1 MTDLQRA
8 TGAGAAAG
16 IPDDCEPPP
25 DRRLVLARL
34 TDALA
39 GAERSTAVL
48 LVDLDDFRMVNAA
61 HGHGVGDR
69 LLRFVGARLRSGVP
83 EGDAVARSGDDEFVV
98 VCEDT
103 GEHSAHA
110 LACSLRDLLAEPFVV
125 DGAIVRVTATV
136 GVATAPAEPS
146 VAATELLRRADTAV
160 HAGKRG
166 GRGQVHVYE
175 RALGEQEAD
184 RYALAAELPAALA
197 AGALHLEYQAVVDL
211 RTGGVVGMEALTRW
225 RHPERG
231 SVPPGSFVGVAELTG
246 LAAELDRWV
255 LRRAL
260 EDMAR
265 LREAGVVP
273 PGAHLAVNLSAVN
286 LDDAQLFDS
295 LLDWTGRAGLPPGQL
310 VLEVTE
316 TALMRDPASAA
327 GLLRRIRDQGFGVAM
342 DDFGT
347 GYSSLAHLRD
357 LPVSALKIDRSFV
370 ADIGDQPDSLAIVA
384 WIVDLARAV
393 DVAVVAEGVETAD
406 QAALLRRLGCGTAQG
421 WLWGPAVTVGTL
433 LEGRGW
439 AEVSG
444 CVRAGRTGTRSR
456 RP

>member
-1 MTDLQRA
+1 MTDSQRGA
-8 TGAGAAAG
+8 GAGAAG
-16 IPDDCEPPP
+16 EPHGGELPP
-25 DRRLVLARL
+25 DRRIVLARL
-34 TDALA
+34 ADAVA
-39 GAERSTAVL
+39 RAERSTAVL

-61 HGHGVGDR
+61 HGHGAGDR
-69 LLRFVGARLRSGVP
+69 LLRFVGARLRTGVP
-83 EGDAVARSGDDEFVV
+83 EHDVVVRSGDDEFVV

-103 GEHSAHA
+103 AEHSAHA
-110 LACSLRDLLAEPFVV
+110 LACFLRTLLAEPFVI
-125 DGAIVRVTATV
+125 DGATVRVTASV
-136 GVATAPAEPS
+136 GVAAAPAAPAL
-146 VAATELLRRADTAV
+146 AATELLRRADAAV
-160 HAGKRG
+160 HAGKRA

-175 RALGEQEAD
+175 HALGDEEAD

-197 AGALHLEYQAVVDL
+197 EEALHVEYQAVVDL
-211 RTGGVVGMEALTRW
+211 PTGTVVGMEALARW

-231 SVPPGSFVGVAELTG
+231 SVLPNRFVGVAELTG

-260 EDMAR
+260 RDMAC

-273 PGAHLAVNLSAVN
+273 PGAHLAVNLSAAN
-286 LDDAQLFDS
+286 LDDEQLFDS
-295 LLDWTGRAGLPPGQL
+295 LWEWTELAGLPPELL
-310 VLEVTE
+310 VIEVTE
-316 TALMRDPASAA
+316 TAIMRDPASAA
-327 GLLRRIRDQGFGVAM
+327 GLLRRVRDQGFQVAM

-370 ADIGDQPDSLAIVA
+370 ADIGDQPDALAIVA
-384 WIVDLARAV
+384 WIIDLARAV
-393 DVAVVAEGVETAD
+393 DVAVVAEGVETVE

-421 WLWGPAVTVGTL
+421 WLWGPAVPVGTL

-439 AEVSG
+439 AELCR